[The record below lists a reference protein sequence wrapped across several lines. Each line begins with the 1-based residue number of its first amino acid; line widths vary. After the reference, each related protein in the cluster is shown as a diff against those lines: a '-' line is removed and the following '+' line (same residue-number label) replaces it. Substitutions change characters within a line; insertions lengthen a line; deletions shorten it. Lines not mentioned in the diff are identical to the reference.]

1 MYTRTIRQIAHFDYH
16 QFLKT
21 WGCASVSNLG
31 DHKSTYQTLNF
42 TLETNH
48 RISSGPE
55 PVERRTI
62 LILYCG
68 SWVLTWRILWPMV
81 NFLVEWFTCK
91 NYALLKINRTG
102 EFWLEINTNHWSSGF
117 GSFKVPGPSPD
128 VLPGFFPMIFQIC
141 KAEGQVQLLRE
152 LLKRNA
158 CCAQREPISGCTAL
172 HLAARNGEEVP
183 FGSIWL
189 DVEVTGG
196 AQDEGNVRNSKK
208 VMLCR
213 YVHFPKLDML
223 QGSGR
228 LLSQASNLME
238 SFLGQSLSPLAH
250 SGSLGP

>member
-1 MYTRTIRQIAHFDYH
+1 
-16 QFLKT
+16 
-21 WGCASVSNLG
+21 
-31 DHKSTYQTLNF
+31 
-42 TLETNH
+42 
-48 RISSGPE
+48 
-55 PVERRTI
+55 
-62 LILYCG
+62 
-68 SWVLTWRILWPMV
+68 
-81 NFLVEWFTCK
+81 
-91 NYALLKINRTG
+91 
-102 EFWLEINTNHWSSGF
+102 
-117 GSFKVPGPSPD
+117 
-128 VLPGFFPMIFQIC
+128 MIFQIC